1 MVQGDLIIPES
12 NRIMTR
18 SKTKTTPDQY
28 TQIPVPL
35 KIIKVLIEDLASA
48 AGNTGGIN
56 AATAGDVGSDGEDDD
71 DDGDWEDVPGL
82 DLGLP
87 ATKQELMAFGDGT
100 GSLMMRQR
108 DDETGAFLV
117 GFFREVSA
125 NNIGGFHDIYA
136 ALKSEEQQK
145 LNQLGQG

>member
-35 KIIKVLIEDLASA
+35 KIVKVLIEDLASA

-56 AATAGDVGSDGEDDD
+56 STTAGDIGSDGEGD
-71 DDGDWEDVPGL
+71 DDGDWEDVPVF

-100 GSLMMRQR
+100 GSFMMRQR

-125 NNIGGFHDIYA
+125 ANIGGFSDLYA
-136 ALKSEEQQK
+136 ALKPEEQQK
-145 LNQLGQG
+145 LNQLGQA